1 MTTDVTAKPSWKPW
15 LVCLSA
21 ALFFYYVFFQL
32 AMFNTISRPLLH
44 SFNIHSTALGYLSS
58 SYFFADALFIIPAG
72 ILLDRY
78 SIRKIALVMMTLC
91 VLATFTF
98 AATSS
103 YPLAMLCRAITGAG
117 NAFAFLASM
126 QLASRWLPPKRLA
139 LGIGLVITII
149 MVGGMAA
156 QAPLTLV
163 MHAVGW
169 RGAMLINAGIGLA
182 FLIYMFYMMQDFSAG
197 KEHKA
202 NKDSHQHL
210 FSNLIASAKNPQNWY
225 CGSFTAFMNLPISL
239 LGELWGIMYL
249 SKAHHFSDTTAASIA
264 GMIFFGMLI
273 GSPAMGWLSDKIKR
287 RRRPMIVC
295 AILILIVVLIIIYS
309 GINSAI
315 LLGLLFFLLGLL
327 ASAQVISYPT
337 IAESNPLTIT
347 GTSMSVVA
355 IMLNLVSFI
364 AQPLFGWLMHL
375 RHPASAVG
383 HSAIYTVSDFHLAM
397 LLLPLAFI
405 ISLLLA
411 VKVKETFCEPL
422 NK

>member
-1 MTTDVTAKPSWKPW
+1 
-15 LVCLSA
+15 
-21 ALFFYYVFFQL
+21 
-32 AMFNTISRPLLH
+32 
-44 SFNIHSTALGYLSS
+44 
-58 SYFFADALFIIPAG
+58 
-72 ILLDRY
+72 
-78 SIRKIALVMMTLC
+78 
-91 VLATFTF
+91 
-98 AATSS
+98 
-103 YPLAMLCRAITGAG
+103 
-117 NAFAFLASM
+117 
-126 QLASRWLPPKRLA
+126 
-139 LGIGLVITII
+139 
-149 MVGGMAA
+149 
-156 QAPLTLV
+156 
-163 MHAVGW
+163 
-169 RGAMLINAGIGLA
+169 
-182 FLIYMFYMMQDFSAG
+182 
-197 KEHKA
+197 
-202 NKDSHQHL
+202 
-210 FSNLIASAKNPQNWY
+210 
-225 CGSFTAFMNLPISL
+225 
-239 LGELWGIMYL
+239 
-249 SKAHHFSDTTAASIA
+249 
-264 GMIFFGMLI
+264 
-273 GSPAMGWLSDKIKR
+273 
-287 RRRPMIVC
+287 MIVC